1 MLDFLIGPA
10 GIAVFGAAVVLALAL
25 DVLGQTVWDGPVRRR
40 ARAAR
45 WLLRGAVVLLAV
57 AAVGLTLLRFY
68 ELTA

>member
-25 DVLGQTVWDGPVRRR
+25 DVLGQTVWDGPVRGR
-40 ARAAR
+40 ARTVR